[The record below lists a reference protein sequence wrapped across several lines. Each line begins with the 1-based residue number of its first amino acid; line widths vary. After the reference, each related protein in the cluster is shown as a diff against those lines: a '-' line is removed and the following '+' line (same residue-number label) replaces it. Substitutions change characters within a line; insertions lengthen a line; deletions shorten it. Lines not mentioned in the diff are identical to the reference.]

1 MAIPFFDKRNMQ
13 FVLNELL
20 DTVQLTKYEYY
31 QDHSQ
36 ETFNAIIEVAEE
48 IATEHFHS
56 HNTELDKNEPVMV
69 DGHVK
74 IMPEVKE
81 AISHFA
87 EAGFFAG
94 HHSEELGGIQL
105 PWVINQACFSI
116 FQAANIAT
124 VAYPFLTIAAAN
136 VIEAFASEE
145 LKAKYL
151 QPMLNGRCFGTM
163 ALTEP
168 QAGSSLT
175 DLTTAAVRTEE
186 GHYLIKGNK
195 MFISGGEHELSE
207 NIVHLV
213 LAKIKGAPAGV
224 KGISLFLVPRYFV
237 NDDGSLGDHNDVALS
252 GLLHKM
258 GYRGTTSTALNFGEN
273 NCCVG
278 YLIGEEHKGLACMF
292 QMMNEARIGVGM
304 GATMLGYAGYLYS
317 LDYARNRPQGRLPSN
332 KNPEIKQ
339 VMLMEHADIRR
350 MLLQQ
355 KTYVEGA
362 YALGLYTAWL
372 VDQEKHSP
380 EDQVRK
386 DSALLLDILTPIIKS
401 WPSEYCLDANYQ
413 AIQILGGYG
422 YTREYPVEQYYRD
435 NRLNPIHEGTNG
447 IQAIDLLGRKVTMYE
462 GAAFKLLA
470 KEIEQTVQQSSE
482 LNTLADWSKELA
494 AALQT
499 VQKTTSMLQGVLQEK
514 GVETYLANASN
525 YLDMF
530 GQLVLGWTWLR
541 QALVASRNMINASAT
556 DTNFYKG
563 KLQACRYFFSREL
576 PKVTYQSKILMDLEP
591 SCMEMQDEWF

>member
-20 DTVQLTKYEYY
+20 DAEQLTKYEYY
-31 QDHSQ
+31 QEHSL
-36 ETFNAIIEVAEE
+36 ETYNAIIEVAEE
-48 IATEHFHS
+48 IATEHFHP
-56 HNTELDKNEPVMV
+56 HNAELDKNEPVLV
-69 DGHVK
+69 DGRVQ

-81 AISHFA
+81 AIDHFA

-94 HHSEELGGIQL
+94 HHSEEVGGIQL
-105 PWVINQACFSI
+105 PWVVNQACFSI

-136 VIEAFASEE
+136 VIEAFASDE

-151 QPMLNGRCFGTM
+151 EPMLDGRCFGTM

-175 DLTTAAVRTEE
+175 DLTTTAVKTDE

-213 LAKIKGAPAGV
+213 LARIKGAPAGV
-224 KGISLFLVPRYFV
+224 KGISLFLVPRYHV
-237 NDDGSLGDHNDVALS
+237 GDDGSMGEHNDVAIS

-273 NCCVG
+273 NKCVG
-278 YLIGEEHKGLACMF
+278 YLVGEENKGLACMF
-292 QMMNEARIGVGM
+292 HMMNEARIGVGM
-304 GATMLGYAGYLYS
+304 GAAMLGYAGYLYS
-317 LDYARNRPQGRLPSN
+317 LDYARNRPQGRMPSN
-332 KNPEIKQ
+332 KAPEVKQ
-339 VMLMEHADIRR
+339 VFLTEHADVRR

-355 KTYVEGA
+355 KVYVEGA

-372 VDQEKHSP
+372 VDQEKCSP
-380 EDQVRK
+380 EQQVRK
-386 DSALLLDILTPIIKS
+386 DSGLLLDILTPVIKS
-401 WPSEYCLDANYQ
+401 WPSEYCLEANYQ

-447 IQAIDLLGRKVTMYE
+447 IQGIDLLGRKVTMFDC
-462 GAAFKLLA
+462 GAFKILAQEIEKTVAQASEDIVLA
-470 KEIEQTVQQSSE
+470 KWARELSE
-482 LNTLADWSKELA
+482 
-494 AALQT
+494 ALQT
-499 VQKTTSMLQGVLQEK
+499 IQQTTSSLQNVLKEQGLEA
-514 GVETYLANASN
+514 YLANASN

-530 GQLVLGWTWLR
+530 GHMVIGWTWLR
-541 QALVASRNMINASAT
+541 QALVASKNMDGASES
-556 DTNFYKG
+556 DMNFYKG
-563 KLQACRYFFSREL
+563 KIQACKYFFAREL
-576 PKVTYQSKILMDLEP
+576 PKVVYQSKILMDMES
-591 SCMEMQDEWF
+591 SCLDMKDEWF